1 MQITLNYDRILTVN
15 SEYVNIENSKSFK
28 NKNLK
33 FSKM

>member
-1 MQITLNYDRILTVN
+1 MQITLNYDRILTVKI
-15 SEYVNIENSKSFK
+15 VNIENSKSLK

>member
-1 MQITLNYDRILTVN
+1 MQITLNYDRILTVKI
-15 SEYVNIENSKSFK
+15 VNIENSKSFK